1 MTGTDTD
8 TDTDT
13 NDTEEVSPTRRG
25 ALVAAGGALG
35 GAAVA
40 AVADTDASDPAG
52 GLDTD
57 EIHAAAVTGPI
68 VDQGETIERLLNHQI
83 ATVDESVD
91 PPGGTLV
98 FRYDPEVTVGGGS
111 YD

>member
-8 TDTDT
+8 TT
-13 NDTEEVSPTRRG
+13 NDTEVSLTRRA
-25 ALVAAGGALG
+25 ALVAVGGLV
-35 GAAVA
+35 GAAGAA
-40 AVADTDASDPAG
+40 AVADIDASDPAG

-57 EIHAAAVTGPI
+57 EIHAASVTGPI
-68 VDQGETIERLLNHQI
+68 VDQGETIERLVNHQI

-98 FRYDPEVTVGGGS
+98 FRYDPEVTVGGDGQ
-111 YD
+111 

>member
-13 NDTEEVSPTRRG
+13 NDTEEVSLTRRG

-40 AVADTDASDPAG
+40 AVADTD
-52 GLDTD
+52 

-68 VDQGETIERLLNHQI
+68 VDQGETIERLVNHQI

>member
-1 MTGTDTD
+1 MTDTD
-8 TDTDT
+8 TDTT
-13 NDTEEVSPTRRG
+13 NDTEVSLTRRG
-25 ALVAAGGALG
+25 ALVAVGGLV
-35 GAAVA
+35 GAAGAA

-68 VDQGETIERLLNHQI
+68 VDQGETIERLVNHQI

-91 PPGGTLV
+91 PPDGTLV
-98 FRYDPEVTVGGGS
+98 FRYDPANTVGGDS
-111 YD
+111 